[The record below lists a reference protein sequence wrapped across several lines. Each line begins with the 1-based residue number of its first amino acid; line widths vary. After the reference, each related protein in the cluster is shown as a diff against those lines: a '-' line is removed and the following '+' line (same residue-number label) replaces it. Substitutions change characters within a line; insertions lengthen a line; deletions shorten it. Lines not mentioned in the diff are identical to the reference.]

1 MEKIHAKKYSPDNNH
16 LMCEWDSK
24 GQCLSAYKIVNEN
37 SVVTLYLYETKLTR
51 IIKFCSVWSIYAVQF
66 WNWCMLLWAMWPVC
80 LMFFN
85 LSLWVCIIHYDISV
99 GRVGVGA
106 WWMLGPC
113 SSPTYF
119 WLLLLIH
126 VFFSIEFSPPP
137 FTWKKRK
144 NSKNCKLQIYRIWWA
159 AFFFS
164 LSSFSKLSQS
174 HFHSLN
180 V

>member
-1 MEKIHAKKYSPDNNH
+1 
-16 LMCEWDSK
+16 MCEWDSK

-85 LSLWVCIIHYDISV
+85 LSLWVCIIHYDI
-99 GRVGVGA
+99 GVGGVGWGLDECLVHA
-106 WWMLGPC
+106 R
-113 SSPTYF
+113 
-119 WLLLLIH
+119 LLLISGCCCSYM
-126 VFFSIEFSPPP
+126 FFFRSNSPPP
-137 FTWKKRK
+137 LLHEKKE
-144 NSKNCKLQIYRIWWA
+144 RIVKIVNFEVIEYDEQLS
-159 AFFFS
+159 FFLS
-164 LSSFSKLSQS
+164 LVFQSFPNHTSI
-174 HFHSLN
+174 